1 MTGGKKSPKLKF
13 SFYNISYI
21 IIIVVFALFGLL
33 KISGKSLYI
42 FGVVFECYTFAFVS
56 AFIILV
62 VKFCNYLKKND
73 GNFDFKSGLLSASI
87 IITFLCMINNI
98 SKDVKAS
105 KVKDVLPVSDSS
117 DIEDISVVLCEVTE
131 FNNMINDYSTHID
144 VYYVNGR
151 IAEKIGFIDELYF
164 SVECIKDGLYSYL
177 IDKDNNTITIE
188 CSYGSFG
195 DGVIMM
201 NPEYATGE
209 IRYIFKLN

>member
-1 MTGGKKSPKLKF
+1 
-13 SFYNISYI
+13 
-21 IIIVVFALFGLL
+21 
-33 KISGKSLYI
+33 
-42 FGVVFECYTFAFVS
+42 
-56 AFIILV
+56 
-62 VKFCNYLKKND
+62 
-73 GNFDFKSGLLSASI
+73 SI
-87 IITFLCMINNI
+87 IITFLCMVNNI